1 MGTLDRIRLARQANL
16 LNERAGAALPP
27 LVLMT
32 DDERLSDPLAA
43 ARLLPRGSMVIVRA
57 RQSSHRAKLAA
68 ALRPIAR
75 ARRVQLLVANDAK
88 CAERVR
94 ADGVHLAEENAR
106 AVATIRMRHPR
117 WIITMSAHSLRA
129 CGNAARAGAHA
140 VFLSPVYPTGSHPGG
155 QSLGVARARSIA
167 RQAGLPVYAL
177 GGLNAQTMR
186 RLAQSSF
193 AGMAAIGALTA

>member
-1 MGTLDRIRLARQANL
+1 MGTLDRIRLARQAKL

-32 DDERLSDPLAA
+32 DDERLPDPLAA

-68 ALRPIAR
+68 ALRPITR
-75 ARRVQLLVANDAK
+75 ARRMRLLVANDTK
-88 CAERVR
+88 LAERVR
-94 ADGVHLAEENAR
+94 ADGVHLAEGNGRDAA
-106 AVATIRMRHPR
+106 AVRMRHPH
-117 WIITMSAHSLRA
+117 WLITMSAHSLHS
-129 CGNAARAGAHA
+129 CGAAARAGASA
-140 VFLSPVYPTGSHPGG
+140 VFLSPVYPTDSHPEG
-155 QSLGVARARSIA
+155 QALGVARARSIA

-177 GGLNAQTMR
+177 GGLTGQNVR
-186 RLAQSSF
+186 RLAKSRF